1 MVKKDKKDDSKKLTS
16 DFTDAFI
23 EKIILNKVYTEKQYT
38 LFFEGIFD
46 KRWFEDDRIAAII
59 NLIILYNKKYCNV
72 PKLNIL
78 NEIIKKYCEKSS
90 KEISEYTEILLE
102 CLNLKID
109 VDDAAIK
116 ANIEFYVKNKGVYYT
131 ILDGIEDLEKTKD
144 VSKCIEKF
152 EKINNITF
160 DNDVGFDYFNQLD
173 EHINYLINPDAKLPM
188 GIHWLD
194 EVTCGGLLKDGRCLA
209 VFMAQPGLGKSLML
223 ANLAYR
229 WLKQDKTV
237 VIISCEMSKDVYG
250 RRIDALI
257 SNDNIDEL
265 HLTYKESFS
274 KIRHFKAEHP
284 DAKLFIKEYPP
295 TSIKTNDIK
304 LYIDSL
310 ISKGIK
316 PDAIV
321 IDYLNLVLPN
331 YSIEGG
337 GSYFNILQ
345 VSQNFRALSY
355 LYNCPV
361 ITATQTNGEGINNA
375 NVGLEH
381 ISESKGTGHTGDF
394 ICALYQLA
402 DDIDAGIINGKILKN
417 RLGGKHG
424 KVHAFRLNEK
434 TLMLE
439 DEVCGDVIQ
448 LQKSETPA
456 VTNNNEIPDDVLND
470 I

>member
-1 MVKKDKKDDSKKLTS
+1 MPKKEKVEDSKKITAE
-16 DFTDAFI
+16 FTDAFI
-23 EKIILNKVYTEKQYT
+23 EKIILQKIFTEKKYT
-38 LFFEGIFD
+38 LFFAGIYD
-46 KRWFEDDRIAAII
+46 KRWFEDDRIGNII
-59 NLIILYNKKYCNV
+59 NLIILYDKKYNNI
-72 PKLNIL
+72 PKLNVL
-78 NEIIKKYCEKSS
+78 QEIIKKYCEKTS
-90 KEISEYTEILLE
+90 KELSEHLEILLE
-102 CLNLKID
+102 CINLKISAD
-109 VDDAAIK
+109 EAAIK
-116 ANIEFYVKNKGVYYT
+116 SNIEYYVKNKGVYYT

-144 VSKCIEKF
+144 VSKCIAKF

-160 DNDVGFDYFNQLD
+160 DDDLGFDYFNELD
-173 EHINYLINPDAKLPM
+173 EHINYLTNPEAKLSM
-188 GIHWLD
+188 GIKWLD
-194 EVTCGGLLKDGRCLA
+194 DVTHGGLLKDGKCLA

-223 ANLAYR
+223 GNLAYR

-257 SNDNIDEL
+257 SNDCIDEL
-265 HLTYKESFS
+265 HLTHKESFS
-274 KIRHFKAEHP
+274 KIRQFKNEHP
-284 DAKLFIKEYPP
+284 NARLFIKEYPP
-295 TSIKTNDIK
+295 TTIRSNDIK

-310 ISKGIK
+310 ISRGIK
-316 PDAIV
+316 PDAII

-331 YSIEGG
+331 YVTNE

-355 LYNCPV
+355 LYACPV

-381 ISESKGTGHTGDF
+381 VSESKGTGHTGDF

-424 KVHAFRLNEK
+424 KVHSFKLNDK

-439 DEVCGDVIQ
+439 DDDCGDMIQIQKKEEVI
-448 LQKSETPA
+448 K
-456 VTNNNEIPDDVLND
+456 DDTIDDNILEG

>member
-1 MVKKDKKDDSKKLTS
+1 MAKKEKIDDSKKLVS
-16 DFTDAFI
+16 DFTDTFI
-23 EKIILNKVYTEKQYT
+23 EKIILNKVFTEKRYT
-38 LFFEGIFD
+38 LFFEGLFD

-59 NLIILYNKKYCNV
+59 NLILLYNKKYSNV

-78 NEIIKKYCEKSS
+78 NELIKKYCERTS
-90 KEISEYTEILLE
+90 KEVSEHSTILLE
-102 CLNLKID
+102 CLNLKI
-109 VDDAAIK
+109 AADESSIK
-116 ANIEFYVKNKGVYYT
+116 ANIEYYVKNKGVYYT

-144 VSKCIEKF
+144 VSKCIAKF
-152 EKINNITF
+152 EKINSITF
-160 DNDVGFDYFNQLD
+160 DTDLGFDYFNQLD
-173 EHINYLINPDAKLPM
+173 EHINYLVNPDAKLPM
-188 GIHWLD
+188 GIRWLD
-194 EVTCGGLLKDGRCLA
+194 EVTHGGLLKDGKCLA
-209 VFMAQPGLGKSLML
+209 VFMAQAGLGKSLML
-223 ANLAYR
+223 GNLAYR
-229 WLKQDKTV
+229 WLKQDKVV

-265 HLTYKESFS
+265 QITHKESFS
-274 KIRHFKAEHP
+274 KIRQFKADHP
-284 DAKLFIKEYPP
+284 DARLFIKEYPP
-295 TSIKTNDIK
+295 TTIKTNDIK

-316 PDAIV
+316 PDVIV
-321 IDYLNLVLPN
+321 VDYLNLLLPN
-331 YSIEGG
+331 YMTDG

-345 VSQNFRALSY
+345 VSQNLRALSY

-361 ITATQTNGEGINNA
+361 VTATQSNGEGINNA
-375 NVGLEH
+375 NIGLEH

-402 DDIDAGIINGKILKN
+402 EDIDAGIINGKILKN

-424 KVHAFRLNEK
+424 KVHSFKLNDK

-439 DEVCGDVIQ
+439 DESCGDMI
-448 LQKSETPA
+448 ETRK
-456 VTNNNEIPDDVLND
+456 TEITPDNSSTIADDVLST